1 MPIPLLQQQTPTLTI
16 QHARN
21 ASFGLQ
27 SQLMPLSPAERS
39 WLPWF
44 GKTGKLAMGW
54 ACWVNRHRYP
64 VMEQAFESIANTRM
78 KLLQQ
83 WVKRQWTQLESCRS
97 QLQALDDDYS
107 QILSKNYTSM
117 ADVTELF
124 VVNASG
130 KTLASTYRA
139 RIDLQD
145 LDSKALNLGLQ
156 QPFLHGPYKDP
167 QTLAIGKR
175 SSAFHDQVTLMFYLP
190 FTLNDGGKG
199 CLCARIPNDV
209 LGDLIQREAGHI
221 FNESGDNYLFM
232 VKPVFDPSIKP
243 GTALSRSRFEDSTFS
258 HGENL
263 SSGVHTD
270 WGTVKIQQHTE
281 FEIRFTDP
289 ATNQLHPG
297 VRETIRKGS
306 NLFVTYPGYSDYRHI
321 PVVGKGVTFSLQGS
335 QDTWGMMCEADLE
348 ETYRHR
354 SVGFKLMSI
363 YSACVGAGV
372 TTNLALNYW
381 TNLPHSVINLL
392 TLLVLVV
399 GGVVFYQRG
408 PRKLARRLGKM
419 TEVIHTIAEGGG
431 NLRQR
436 LDTQKLAY
444 DESGDLGRWT
454 NSFIDNLD
462 HIVGEVIRAADEVMK
477 NSDRLLA
484 HNNQANESSSSVSVA
499 MERMLLLV
507 SDQLQEISK
516 ASGTASDMK
525 KMMEQVVQQ
534 ARSQFESV
542 RTGTQGIRDVVDNSA
557 RTIHTLNERTAE
569 IGNMISLISDI
580 TSQTNLL
587 ALNAAIE
594 AARAGEHGRGFSVV
608 ADEVRSLAA
617 RTAGVAQEI
626 GEKIE
631 AIRSESQRA
640 AAYME
645 TSVAEVDRSLRLA
658 EEASTDNKP
667 LHDIV
672 ERMFDI
678 IHHIDH
684 NSQQHGE
691 QVHELSSANN
701 TMSKV
706 VRALQTSSDRLKNT
720 ATKLHQLAGEFQVSS
735 R

>member
-1 MPIPLLQQQTPTLTI
+1 MSKPT
-16 QHARN
+16 
-21 ASFGLQ
+21 FLQ
-27 SQLMPLSPAERS
+27 SALMPLSAAERA

-54 ACWVNRHRYP
+54 ACWLNRSRYP
-64 VMEQAFESIANTRM
+64 IMEQTFESIASTRI

-83 WVKRQWTQLESCRS
+83 WVKRQWAQLESCS
-97 QLQALDDDYS
+97 GQLQLLDDSYDN
-107 QILSKNYTSM
+107 ILRKSLSSM
-117 ADVTELF
+117 GDCIELF
-124 VVNASG
+124 VIDRQG
-130 KTLASTYRA
+130 KTLASSYAA
-139 RIDLQD
+139 RIGAQD
-145 LDSKALNLGLQ
+145 LVPNAVSAGLSQ
-156 QPFLHGPYKDP
+156 AFLHGPYKDP
-167 QTLAIGKR
+167 QTLTIGKR
-175 SSAFHDQVTLMFYLP
+175 SSSFHDQVTLMFYLP
-190 FTLNDGGKG
+190 ITLSDGNKG

-221 FNESGDNYLFM
+221 FSESGDNYLFM
-232 VKPVFDPSIKP
+232 VKSVFDPTIKS
-243 GTALSRSRFEDSTFS
+243 GTALSRSRFEDNTFS

-263 SSGVHTD
+263 RSGIHTN
-270 WGTVKIQQHTE
+270 WGAVKIQQHTE

-321 PVVGKGVTFSLQGS
+321 PVVGKGVTFNLQGS
-335 QDTWGMMCEADLE
+335 PDTWGMMCEADLE

-354 SVGFKLMSI
+354 SLGFKLMSI

-372 TTNLALNYW
+372 ATNLALDYFSS
-381 TNLPHSVINLL
+381 LPHSLINVL
-392 TLLVLVV
+392 TLLVLII
-399 GGVVFYQRG
+399 GGFIFYQRG

-419 TEVIHTIAEGGG
+419 TEVIHAIAEGGG
-431 NLRQR
+431 NLQQR
-436 LDTQKLAY
+436 LDTKKLAN

-477 NSDRLLA
+477 NSDRLLS
-484 HNNQANESSSSVSVA
+484 HNNHANESSTSVSVA
-499 MERMLLLV
+499 MDKMLLLV
-507 SDQLQEISK
+507 SEQLQEISN
-516 ASGTASDMK
+516 ASGTATDMK

-534 ARSQFESV
+534 ARTQFESV
-542 RTGTQGIRDVVDNSA
+542 RTGTQSIRDVVDNSA

-645 TSVAEVDRSLRLA
+645 TSVAGVDRSLRLA
-658 EEASTDNKP
+658 EEASSDNSP
-667 LHDIV
+667 LHAIV
-672 ERMFDI
+672 ERMFNT
-678 IHHIDH
+678 IHHIDQ

-691 QVHELSSANN
+691 QVRELSSANN

>member
-1 MPIPLLQQQTPTLTI
+1 MTR
-16 QHARN
+16 QHAHD

-27 SQLMPLSPAERS
+27 SQLMPLSSAERS

-64 VMEQAFESIANTRM
+64 VMEQTFESIANTRM

-167 QTLAIGKR
+167 QTLAVGKR

-372 TTNLALNYW
+372 TTNLALDYW

>member
-1 MPIPLLQQQTPTLTI
+1 MSKPT
-16 QHARN
+16 
-21 ASFGLQ
+21 FLQ
-27 SQLMPLSPAERS
+27 SALMPLSSAERA

-54 ACWVNRHRYP
+54 ACWLNSSRYP
-64 VMEQAFESIANTRM
+64 IMEQTFESIASTRI

-83 WVKRQWTQLESCRS
+83 WVKRQWAQLESCS
-97 QLQALDDDYS
+97 GQLQLLDDSYDN
-107 QILSKNYTSM
+107 ILRKSLSAM
-117 ADVTELF
+117 GDCIELF
-124 VVNASG
+124 VIDQQG
-130 KTLASTYRA
+130 KTLASSYAA
-139 RIDLQD
+139 RIGAQD
-145 LDSKALNLGLQ
+145 LVPNAVSAGLSQ
-156 QPFLHGPYKDP
+156 AFLHGPYKDP
-167 QTLAIGKR
+167 QTLTIGKR
-175 SSAFHDQVTLMFYLP
+175 SSSFHDQVTLMFYLP
-190 FTLNDGGKG
+190 IILSDGNKG

-221 FNESGDNYLFM
+221 FSESGDNYLFM
-232 VKPVFDPSIKP
+232 VKSVFDPSIKS
-243 GTALSRSRFEDSTFS
+243 GTALSRSRFEDNTFS

-263 SSGVHTD
+263 RSGIHTN
-270 WGTVKIQQHTE
+270 WGAVKIQQHTE

-321 PVVGKGVTFSLQGS
+321 PVVGKGVTFNLQGS
-335 QDTWGMMCEADLE
+335 PDTWGMMCEADLE

-354 SVGFKLMSI
+354 SLGFKLMSI

-372 TTNLALNYW
+372 ATNLALDYFS
-381 TNLPHSVINLL
+381 NLPHSIINAL
-392 TLLVLVV
+392 TLLVLVI
-399 GGVVFYQRG
+399 GGFIFYQRG

-419 TEVIHTIAEGGG
+419 TEVIHAIAEGGG
-431 NLRQR
+431 NLQQR
-436 LDTQKLAY
+436 LDTTKLAN

-477 NSDRLLA
+477 NSDRLLS
-484 HNNQANESSSSVSVA
+484 HNTQANESSTSVSVA
-499 MERMLLLV
+499 MDKMLLLV
-507 SDQLQEISK
+507 SEQLQEISN
-516 ASGTASDMK
+516 ASGTATDMK

-542 RTGTQGIRDVVDNSA
+542 RTGTQSIRDVVDNSA
-557 RTIHTLNERTAE
+557 RTIHT
-569 IGNMISLISDI
+569 
-580 TSQTNLL
+580 
-587 ALNAAIE
+587 
-594 AARAGEHGRGFSVV
+594 
-608 ADEVRSLAA
+608 
-617 RTAGVAQEI
+617 
-626 GEKIE
+626 
-631 AIRSESQRA
+631 QRA

-645 TSVAEVDRSLRLA
+645 TSVAGVDRSLRLA
-658 EEASTDNKP
+658 EEASSDNSP
-667 LHDIV
+667 LHAIV
-672 ERMFDI
+672 ERMFNT
-678 IHHIDH
+678 IHHIDQ

-691 QVHELSSANN
+691 QVRELSSANN

>member
-1 MPIPLLQQQTPTLTI
+1 
-16 QHARN
+16 
-21 ASFGLQ
+21 
-27 SQLMPLSPAERS
+27 
-39 WLPWF
+39 
-44 GKTGKLAMGW
+44 MGW
-54 ACWVNRHRYP
+54 SCWLNRNRYA
-64 VMEQAFESIANTRM
+64 VMEQAFESIGNTRI

-97 QLQALDDDYS
+97 QLQFLDDSYDN
-107 QILSKNYTSM
+107 ILRKAWQVM
-117 ADVTELF
+117 GDCTELF
-124 VVNASG
+124 IIDQQGMVTV
-130 KTLASTYRA
+130 TTYNRRLGARDLNPRA
-139 RIDLQD
+139 VTT
-145 LDSKALNLGLQ
+145 GLEN
-156 QPFLHGPYKDP
+156 PFLHGPYIDAE
-167 QTLAIGKR
+167 TLQIGKR

-190 FTLNDGGKG
+190 IEFNNGNKG
-199 CLCARIPNDV
+199 CLCARFPNDV

-221 FNESGDNYLFM
+221 FTESGDNYLFM
-232 VKPVFDPSIKP
+232 VKAVFEPAIKS
-243 GTALSRSRFEDSTFS
+243 GTALSRSRFEDNTFS

-263 SSGVHTD
+263 KSGVNTA
-270 WGTVKIQQHTE
+270 WGVVKIQQHTE

-289 ATNQLHPG
+289 ATNELHPG

-335 QDTWGMMCEADLE
+335 PDTWGMMCEADLE
-348 ETYRHR
+348 EVYRHR
-354 SVGFKLMSI
+354 SLNFKMMNI
-363 YSACVGAGV
+363 YTACVGSSFLLNASLHEY
-372 TTNLALNYW
+372 TDWSNNAINLF
-381 TNLPHSVINLL
+381 TLL
-392 TLLVLVV
+392 TLIV
-399 GGVVFYQRG
+399 GGIIFKQRG

-431 NLRQR
+431 NLQQR
-436 LDTQKLAY
+436 LDTRKLAN
-444 DESGDLGRWT
+444 DETGDLGRWT

-477 NSDRLLA
+477 NSDNLLKRNTEA
-484 HNNQANESSSSVSVA
+484 NQSSNYVSSS
-499 MERMLLLV
+499 MEKMLELV
-507 SDQLQEISK
+507 HTQLQEISN

-525 KMMEQVVQQ
+525 KVMESVVQQ

-542 RTGTQGIRDVVDNSA
+542 RTGTQSIRDVVENSA
-557 RTIHTLNERTAE
+557 RTIHTLNNRTSE
-569 IGNMISLISDI
+569 IGNMVSLISDI

-617 RTAGVAQEI
+617 RTASVAKDI

-631 AIRSESQRA
+631 AIRNESQTA

-645 TSVAEVDRSLRLA
+645 TSVADVDRGLRLA
-658 EEASTDNKP
+658 EEASTDNSQ
-667 LHDIV
+667 LHHIV

-678 IHHIDH
+678 IHHIDN
-684 NSQQHGE
+684 NSQQHGHHVRE
-691 QVHELSSANN
+691 VASASH
-701 TMSKV
+701 TMNKV

-720 ATKLHQLAGEFQVSS
+720 ATKLHQLAGVFQVTS

>member
-1 MPIPLLQQQTPTLTI
+1 MHLHSDSMQ
-16 QHARN
+16 
-21 ASFGLQ
+21 
-27 SQLMPLSPAERS
+27 LSPAERS
-39 WLPWF
+39 WLNWY
-44 GKTGKLAMGW
+44 GKTGKVSMGW
-54 ACWVNRHRYP
+54 SCWLNHNRYA
-64 VMEQAFESIANTRM
+64 VMEQAFESIANTRT

-83 WVKRQWTQLESCRS
+83 WVKRQWTQLESCRG
-97 QLQALDDDYS
+97 QLQFLDDNYDNILRKTW
-107 QILSKNYTSM
+107 QIM
-117 ADVTELF
+117 GDCTELF
-124 VVNASG
+124 VIDQQG
-130 KTLASTYRA
+130 KVTASTYNRRLGALDLNPRA
-139 RIDLQD
+139 I
-145 LDSKALNLGLQ
+145 KMGLEN
-156 QPFLHGPYKDP
+156 PFLHGPYIDP
-167 QTLAIGKR
+167 ETLQIGKR

-190 FTLNDGGKG
+190 LELSDGSKG

-221 FNESGDNYLFM
+221 FSESGDNYLFM
-232 VKPVFDPSIKP
+232 VKAVFEPTIKS
-243 GTALSRSRFEDSTFS
+243 GTALSRSRFEDNTFS

-263 SSGVHTD
+263 KSGVHTD
-270 WGTVKIQQHTE
+270 WGVVKIQQHTE

-289 ATNQLHPG
+289 ATNELHPG

-335 QDTWGMMCEADLE
+335 PDTWGMMCEADLE
-348 ETYRHR
+348 EVYRHR
-354 SVGFKLMSI
+354 SLNFKLMNI
-363 YSACVGAGV
+363 YAACVGSSFLLNAAVYEYTEWSNGAI
-372 TTNLALNYW
+372 NLF
-381 TNLPHSVINLL
+381 TLL
-392 TLLVLVV
+392 TLIV
-399 GGVVFYQRG
+399 GGMIFKQRG

-431 NLRQR
+431 NLQQR
-436 LDTQKLAY
+436 LDTRKLAN
-444 DESGDLGRWT
+444 DETGDLGRWT

-477 NSDRLLA
+477 NSDNLLKRNTEA
-484 HNNQANESSSSVSVA
+484 NQSSNNVSNS
-499 MERMLLLV
+499 MEKMLELV
-507 SDQLQEISK
+507 HTQLQEISN

-525 KMMEQVVQQ
+525 KVMESVVQQ

-542 RTGTQGIRDVVDNSA
+542 RTGTQSIRDVVETSA
-557 RTIHTLNERTAE
+557 RTIHTLNSRTSE
-569 IGNMISLISDI
+569 IGNMVSLISDI

-617 RTAGVAQEI
+617 RTAGVAKEI

-631 AIRSESQRA
+631 AIRNESQTA

-645 TSVAEVDRSLRLA
+645 TSVADVDRGLRLA
-658 EEASTDNKP
+658 EEASTDNSQ
-667 LHDIV
+667 LHHIV

-678 IHHIDH
+678 IHHIDN
-684 NSQQHGE
+684 NSQQHGHHVRE
-691 QVHELSSANN
+691 VASASH
-701 TMSKV
+701 TMNKI

-720 ATKLHQLAGEFQVSS
+720 ATKLHQLAGVFQVTS